1 MADASLSTGYYSIIV
16 GGKTFKL
23 STTALYSDSPNYFT
37 EIFSSPL
44 EESRTKTM
52 IIDRDPVI
60 FADIV
65 KHLQGYNITPRDEN
79 HYSDLYS
86 DAIYY
91 SLSKLKAQLR
101 ATYTINIG
109 GKVFRVDREILE
121 TRDAPNFFTLG
132 FVHGWD
138 PPSNAPPIP
147 LTIAPPIINRDPDLF
162 SDILRYLQG
171 YEIGIKDEVHRQ
183 NLLKDARFYHLKGLA
198 EKLLASTV
206 TVNGFGKHDCAK
218 NEILFRLKDI
228 RTSGVLLPE
237 CSNGDVMS
245 EEGSVI
251 STGATSHIMYKN
263 KEGTVYILL
272 VEVNN
277 AHLICR
283 YDSLSPWQTTP
294 TILELALCD
303 KEAKKLKDIA
313 KAIKATEEIETIIR
327 SPDICA
333 FEVDEVKCTSK
344 TLLNIDE
351 SSDLIKVDDQ
361 GGRHVDLFVTKG
373 ILRLFVNN
381 ERKIEMELL
390 KCEVFSSE
398 KGFNGKRDFLPADK
412 RIAL

>member
-1 MADASLSTGYYSIIV
+1 M
-16 GGKTFKL
+16 

-44 EESRTKTM
+44 EEARTKTM
-52 IIDRDPVI
+52 IIDRDPAI
-60 FADIV
+60 FTDIV
-65 KHLQGYNITPRDEN
+65 
-79 HYSDLYS
+79 S
-86 DAIYY
+86 
-91 SLSKLKAQLR
+91 
-101 ATYTINIG
+101 
-109 GKVFRVDREILE
+109 
-121 TRDAPNFFTLG
+121 
-132 FVHGWD
+132 
-138 PPSNAPPIP
+138 
-147 LTIAPPIINRDPDLF
+147 APPIIDRDPELF

-183 NLLKDARFYHLKGLA
+183 NLLKDARFYHFKGLA

-237 CSNGDVMS
+237 CSSNGDAIN

-263 KEGTVYILL
+263 KEGTVYVLL
-272 VEVNN
+272 VEVHN

-283 YDSLSPWQTTP
+283 YGSQSPWP
-294 TILELALCD
+294 TILELVLSD
-303 KEAKKLKDIA
+303 KEIKKLKDIA
-313 KAIKATEEIETIIR
+313 KAIKASEEIEHIIR

-351 SSDLIKVDDQ
+351 TSDLIKIDDE
-361 GGRHVDLFVTKG
+361 GGKHVDLFVTKG

-390 KCEVFSSE
+390 KCEAFSSE